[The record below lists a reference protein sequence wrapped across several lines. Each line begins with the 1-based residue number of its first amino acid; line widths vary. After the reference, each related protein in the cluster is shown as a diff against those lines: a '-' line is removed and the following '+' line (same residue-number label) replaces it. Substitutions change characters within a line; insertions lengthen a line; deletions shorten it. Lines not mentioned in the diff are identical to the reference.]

1 MLCLRLILILAF
13 ILLASGRPSPDLSLE
28 EIEKGKSLFKRR
40 SSPVKRKNSRKQS
53 FHLIFYLYVY
63 THISYVV

>member
-1 MLCLRLILILAF
+1 MLCVRLILILAL
-13 ILLASGRPSPDLSLE
+13 ILLTAGRPSPELSLE

-40 SSPVKRKNSRKQS
+40 SSPIKLKNSRKQW
-53 FHLIFYLYVY
+53 FHLIFYSCVN